1 MRRSLALA
9 VALLAILP
17 TAARGDGLP
26 LVDYGMR
33 PDAIQ
38 TQRGKLVTIPAGGR
52 TLVAYFRRGYQAR
65 RGRLFNG
72 RLAIPAVAYDGT
84 PGGLAA
90 GGERLVLIEPRVRFP
105 REDTRF
111 VLLDRLLRPVDEVVL
126 DGDFSF
132 DAISPDGS
140 ALFLVEYLDRRD
152 PSVYRVR
159 VFDVAAGRLVGKP
172 LIDSETAA
180 IAMRGLPM
188 TRATVGA
195 REFTL
200 YDGNGSPFVHALD
213 TAQRSALC
221 IPLPRETR
229 VDPQALRLEP
239 SAGGLAVRGR
249 GARTLSWV
257 STERNVALPG
267 FAEIAALTAQVAAA
281 ATGSPDSG
289 RAPRV

>member
-1 MRRSLALA
+1 MRRL
-9 VALLAILP
+9 VLAI
-17 TAARGDGLP
+17 AALSCTFPVAANGDGLP

-33 PDAIQ
+33 PDAIE
-38 TQRGKLVTIPAGGR
+38 TRRGKVVAIPAGEK
-52 TLVAYFRRGYQAR
+52 TLVAYFRRDYQAR
-65 RGRLFNG
+65 NGRVLDG
-72 RLAIPAVAYDGT
+72 RLAVPAVAYDGT
-84 PGGLAA
+84 PGGLSAD
-90 GGERLVLIEPRVRFP
+90 GERLALIEPRVRFP
-105 REDTRF
+105 RKDTRF
-111 VLLDRLLRPVDEVVL
+111 VLLDRLLRPVDEIRL

-140 ALFLVEYLDRRD
+140 ALFLVEYLDRKD

-159 VFDVAAGRLVGKP
+159 VYDVAAGRLVGKP

-188 TRATVGA
+188 TRATVGP

-200 YDGNGSPFVHALD
+200 YDGNGKPFVHALD

-229 VDPQALRLEP
+229 VAPHTLRLDP

-249 GARTLSWV
+249 GDQTLSWV
-257 STERNVALPG
+257 NTDRNVALPG
-267 FAEIAALTAQVAAA
+267 FAEIVATLRGS
-281 ATGSPDSG
+281 TGSD